1 MGKIAEQGLPTSF
14 LKMTQ
19 VRAACMIINAG
30 VDMMMLPGF
39 RSNSIEDFANNL
51 K

>member
-1 MGKIAEQGLPTSF
+1 
-14 LKMTQ
+14 MTQ

-39 RSNSIEDFANNL
+39 RSTSIEDFAKNI